1 MTWRPTDFGSSPVR
15 ARPLSGR
22 EEARVVRHPSS
33 ALVRRSLF
41 HVKHPIRRARRA
53 HRISESAGS
62 GDGALRQTNDGAET
76 PFGAR
81 PPNPLLREFR
91 ADRPLRSRPIDKGI
105 ARDERSPHRLE
116 KLQSPKPAHA
126 LSGPPIPA
134 ARGPLPAPCSLLP
147 PLGTRPSGLESAIW
161 AGSRSASGS
170 AESAL
175 GLSGLAPLHPAV
187 GPLLLVFDSRL
198 PVNGPCS
205 KSLVLVDRFRLQTC
219 DSRLEPPC
227 RYAPQGRTPADRPD
241 TRLVQIAGVAPI
253 RRSTQ
258 VSAPP
263 TDVMPSMGGRD
274 RLSLVA
280 RPNAAS

>member
-1 MTWRPTDFGSSPVR
+1 MHLRRGEAVRAATAMLRRRTEDFDQVGARTSRGDHCRAPSIASRQRLFHSEPHGLPGGGDRGRPEWIRLAPRGRTGTHRMTWRPTDFGSSPVR

-76 PFGAR
+76 QFGAR

-91 ADRPLRSRPIDKGI
+91 ADRPLRSRPVDKGI

-116 KLQSPKPAHA
+116 KFQSPKPAHA

-147 PLGTRPSGLESAIW
+147 PLGTRPSGL
-161 AGSRSASGS
+161 GSRV
-170 AESAL
+170 SAL
-175 GLSGLAPLHPAV
+175 GSGVWGL
-187 GPLLLVFDSRL
+187 GSGSRICGL
-198 PVNGPCS
+198 
-205 KSLVLVDRFRLQTC
+205 
-219 DSRLEPPC
+219 
-227 RYAPQGRTPADRPD
+227 GR
-241 TRLVQIAGVAPI
+241 V
-253 RRSTQ
+253 
-258 VSAPP
+258 
-263 TDVMPSMGGRD
+263 
-274 RLSLVA
+274 
-280 RPNAAS
+280 